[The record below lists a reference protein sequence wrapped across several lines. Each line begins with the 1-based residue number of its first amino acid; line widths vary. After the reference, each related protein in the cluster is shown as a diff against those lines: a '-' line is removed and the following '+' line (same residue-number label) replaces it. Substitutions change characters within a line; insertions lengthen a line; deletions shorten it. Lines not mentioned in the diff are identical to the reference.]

1 MSNYDEL
8 MKIIDKEVISLKELH
23 KITNDE
29 QVAEIKETAIDVKRK
44 NCYRYQLKLTNG
56 EIYFVF
62 IKKPWY
68 TILSEITGQEK
79 K

>member
-1 MSNYDEL
+1 MSDYYEL
-8 MKIIDKEVISLKELH
+8 MRIIDKEVISVKELH

-29 QVAEIKETAIDVKRK
+29 LISQISETKTDPKRK
-44 NCYRYQLKLTNG
+44 NYFRYELKLTNG

-68 TILSEITGQEK
+68 MILFGDK
-79 K
+79 KQAK